1 MPVVEVEGMNRLVVP
16 VLDSRTVLLG
26 WFTAAAPELFVPVE
40 YSWRELRK
48 PACRVSTSSLVRL
61 LRICLT
67 FASERTVRDILESY
81 SRGRGSWSM
90 EVQSNLAHPSGS
102 LSYVGKS

>member
-1 MPVVEVEGMNRLVVP
+1 
-16 VLDSRTVLLG
+16 
-26 WFTAAAPELFVPVE
+26 
-40 YSWRELRK
+40 
-48 PACRVSTSSLVRL
+48 LVRL

-102 LSYVGKS
+102 RSFVEKS